1 MTINNVIGGVL
12 IQEQKRKID
21 FSVWLM
27 IKKISQIS
35 IPQLDTNIDFFEI
48 SLSNLCITKSQTTA
62 NTVIRIIAKQ
72 TLYNLLWK

>member
-1 MTINNVIGGVL
+1 
-12 IQEQKRKID
+12 
-21 FSVWLM
+21 M

-35 IPQLDTNIDFFEI
+35 IPQLDTNIDFIEI

-72 TLYNLLWK
+72 TLYNLL